1 MDRRNI
7 ACYAHVLLRSLR
19 SKERLEIH
27 NNPQVI
33 LDYNFCLAMHTPK
46 ESKNDRSAPSH
57 LPPFLL
63 GLRTS
68 TPVKEVPT
76 SPTLPNPEPIV
87 EEKPNNSLN
96 GALYGVP
103 CSLND
108 TSFGPPVKSLAEGM
122 FSSFDVPALKPSMN
136 KSCGISSHGSL
147 QLPDESS
154 DSDDGSWRNSTF
166 FRSDASNS
174 GLLYCENSNLTIFA
188 QFSSSHGTEMSTS
201 CVTVYGFD
209 KEIAPSIL
217 EEFFNCGE
225 VCSYEY
231 STVGN
236 WMYILYKTALQAEI
250 AVSKSG
256 HIFFDNV
263 KVGVEKCTNESV
275 ITRLMAKMN
284 KIGSRDIKGGV
295 QAALKPRSFRS
306 CVGRSFISEAKRP
319 ATSISKCSIAS
330 VTSRP
335 AKAIRPLAD
344 SCNVED
350 VNFDYEE
357 DANEGLLR
365 KIYRAFFQ

>member
-1 MDRRNI
+1 
-7 ACYAHVLLRSLR
+7 
-19 SKERLEIH
+19 
-27 NNPQVI
+27 
-33 LDYNFCLAMHTPK
+33 LAMHTPK
-46 ESKNDRSAPSH
+46 ENKDDRSAPSH

-68 TPVKEVPT
+68 TPVKEVP
-76 SPTLPNPEPIV
+76 PTPIQPKPEPIV
-87 EEKPNNSLN
+87 EEKPNISLN

-108 TSFGPPVKSLAEGM
+108 ASFGPPVKSLAEGM
-122 FSSFDVPALKPSMN
+122 FSSFDVPALRPSMN
-136 KSCGISSHGSL
+136 KSCGISAHASF
-147 QLPDESS
+147 QLSDESS
-154 DSDDGSWRNSTF
+154 DSEDGSRRNSIL

-174 GLLYCENSNLTIFA
+174 GLF
-188 QFSSSHGTEMSTS
+188 SHGAEMNTT

-209 KEIAPSIL
+209 KEMAPSIL
-217 EEFFNCGE
+217 EEFANCGE
-225 VCSYEY
+225 VCSYEF

-236 WMYILYKTALQAEI
+236 WMYILYRTALQAEI

-256 HIFFDNV
+256 HIFFENV

-275 ITRLMAKMN
+275 IARLMTKMD

-306 CVGRSFISEAKRP
+306 CVGQSFSSESKRP
-319 ATSISKCSIAS
+319 AASISKCSTVG

-335 AKAIRPLAD
+335 AKAIRSLAD
-344 SCNVED
+344 SYNVED